1 MAPGA
6 KRSTHPLASF
16 VVVGQRAQWL
26 TEHHPTHYG
35 MGENTPLGRLCGD
48 DGRVL
53 MLGVSFTNM
62 TLLHHAEQLVDLPDK
77 HIDCYKMPILQ
88 DGQKVWV
95 DVEEFDTTNGIADF
109 GVEDYS
115 LEIGQSYIAAG
126 RGHSGLVG
134 SAQAYLVDADD
145 VKTYAIDWMT
155 QNHCPSLS

>member
-1 MAPGA
+1 M
-6 KRSTHPLASF
+6 
-16 VVVGQRAQWL
+16 VGQRAQWL